1 MNTSFTSKQRE
12 VLARKLGYDGP
23 MQGFDE
29 FLQSSP
35 ALMMKYNAVSDKFAQ
50 RMAKGGVVGYAE
62 GGGVPEKFAGLPSSS
77 NVVFDGKSFVDVD
90 TGNKYDPATTNTYY
104 DPVTKKATYV
114 FNNTQVNA
122 PAPAPTLVAA
132 PAPSPTQTPRPI
144 DGVGPMPQNTSVD
157 SVVGGGNSTMSAE
170 DARSFFEEQRTF
182 AQQSDANL
190 RALPEVQALESFTQ
204 TVAGRQPTPQEMAKA
219 QELGN
224 AVQNSPA
231 FKAIR
236 QEQQDYG
243 KKNKQK
249 FDALDGFLRQ
259 NPDQFE
265 TVTGQQ
271 QLRVRQGTSIPELRL
286 PPAPVTAS
294 APSPTQTPGP
304 VDGVGPL
311 QNSTTSPSPSPSP
324 APAPVEAPAPAPVS
338 SPAPAPTGSVTGGGG
353 TTFEETEGRAGVPKP
368 GDAATVTSAKTAITP
383 EQSISGTGGAG
394 TASEAKTTQ
403 AGPAAQ
409 AAQPTQ
415 ITAKTAEATG
425 AAEDIKTA
433 LEETQAAQGTVSE
446 QAQVS
451 AQQGYVS
458 PESIAKA
465 AEAPDAAQ
473 VTAPTPLQMTEEQKA
488 TAATVADVGGVTK
501 AAAET
506 TGKDFKTDAA
516 QLSGTPEATA
526 ATNYTLPEAKSAAMN
541 APKVMDAAKAA
552 EIPSAN
558 TDQTTASSTAVAQQR
573 AIAQEELVDVSKQSL
588 QITEPVQAVAATMD
602 KLNDEAKMIAQ
613 QGSFSQALAEAQ
625 TGTVEAASTV
635 AGQLEKLM
643 AQFNNGT
650 PAWAAG
656 AIRNANAA
664 MAARGLGGSSM
675 AGAAIVQAAMEA
687 ALPIAAKDAETFA
700 TMGLQNLNNRQAVSL
715 ANAAANQ
722 KIELENLNNRQAAA
736 LANSTNAFA
745 LQSASLSNTQAVVLA
760 NANIKAAV
768 AEKNLDVK
776 TQTALT
782 NAARFAEVNNINL
795 SNAQQAVLQ
804 RSSENLQ
811 VEFTNLSARQQTAL
825 ANLQVRAA
833 VTGQEL
839 TNEQQMAMLQ
849 STQNF
854 EAAGIE
860 ASNKQQAFIQ
870 DFQARAA
877 LTGQVLSNQQQTA
890 LFNVSSVLQERNINL
905 TNEQQTRLFNTTNS
919 LQVEMANLSN
929 KQQTALANAQIEA
942 ALKGQELTNK
952 QQVNITNAARVAEIA
967 NVNFTA
973 AQQNAL
979 ANAQFIQQ
987 INLADLNNEQAS
999 VLANAA
1005 TYASMDMANLNNRQQ
1020 AAVMNAQNF
1029 LAMDMANLDKE
1040 QQTTLFKGQQ
1050 LSAALLS
1057 DAAAENAMKQF
1068 NASSQNQVDQFMVS
1082 LSTTVSQF
1090 NASQKNAID
1099 QFNTDQANAVSKFNT
1114 EQTNARAQF
1123 NANQR
1128 LVIDQSNAQWRREV
1142 STADTAAANAALY
1155 LTAQNMQQMTL
1166 AEYNNETQLFRD
1178 QMEKVWSS
1186 FEKDQDRITTLASAE
1201 ISAKAVETAASTKA
1215 KSDMWTTIGE
1225 WLAKL

>member
-12 VLARKLGYDGP
+12 ILARKLGYEGP

-35 ALMMKYNAVSDKFAQ
+35 ALMMRYNAVSDKYAQ
-50 RMAKGGVVGYAE
+50 RMAKGGVVKYAD
-62 GGGVPEKFAGLPSSS
+62 GGVTLSPEALQQMQTMGP
-77 NVVFDGKSFVDVD
+77 FVQEQQ
-90 TGNKYDPATTNTYY
+90 PQQTTQQ
-104 DPVTKKATYV
+104 A
-114 FNNTQVNA
+114 QEQQQ
-122 PAPAPTLVAA
+122 
-132 PAPSPTQTPRPI
+132 QTMQ
-144 DGVGPMPQNTSVD
+144 PMSV
-157 SVVGGGNSTMSAE
+157 E
-170 DARSFFEEQRTF
+170 DARAFVEEMRAF
-182 AQQSDANL
+182 GQQNDAKIQ
-190 RALPEVQALESFTQ
+190 ALPEVQALSSFTQ
-204 TVAGRQPTPQEMAKA
+204 TFAGRQPTPQEMAKA
-219 QELGN
+219 QELSN
-224 AVQNSPA
+224 AVQNSAA
-231 FKAIR
+231 FNALR
-236 QEQQDYG
+236 QEQQDFG
-243 KKNKQK
+243 TTNKQK
-249 FDALDGFLRQ
+249 LDAYQQFTSNPDNENKLRQLYGFAPVQQQALDR
-259 NPDQFE
+259 
-265 TVTGQQ
+265 TGATPPIATPGVASQMAQLGPTTQELTEGRAREQQ
-271 QLRVRQGTSIPELRL
+271 Q
-286 PPAPVTAS
+286 ATAG
-294 APSPTQTPGP
+294 A
-304 VDGVGPL
+304 
-311 QNSTTSPSPSPSP
+311 
-324 APAPVEAPAPAPVS
+324 
-338 SPAPAPTGSVTGGGG
+338 VTGGGRV
-353 TTFEETEGRAGVPKP
+353 TFAEEQGRAGVPQP
-368 GDAATVTSAKTAITP
+368 GSPAAVTTAKTPITS
-383 EQSISGTGGAG
+383 EQTIAGVGGAG
-394 TASEAKTTQ
+394 TAAEAGTTQ

-415 ITAKTAEATG
+415 VTAKTAEATG
-425 AAEDIKTA
+425 AAEGIKTA
-433 LEETQAAQGTVSE
+433 LEGTQAAKGTVSE
-446 QAQVS
+446 QAQVE

-473 VTAPTPLQMTEEQKA
+473 VQPPSALEMTEEQKA
-488 TAATVADVGGVTK
+488 KAATIEDVGGVTK
-501 AAAET
+501 ATAET
-506 TGKDFKTDAA
+506 TQKEFKTDAA
-516 QLSGTPEATA
+516 QLSGTPQAAA
-526 ATNYTLPEAKSAAMN
+526 ATNYTLPETKWAGMD

-573 AIAQEELVDVSKQSL
+573 AITQEELVDVSKQSL

-602 KLNDEAKMIAQ
+602 KLNDEAKMVAA

-635 AGQLEKLM
+635 FGQLEKMM
-643 AQFNNGT
+643 AQFNDGT
-650 PAWAAG
+650 PPWAAK

-675 AGAAIVQAAMEA
+675 AGAAIIQAAMES
-687 ALPIAAKDAETFA
+687 ALPYAVKDAETYA
-700 TMGLQNLNNRQAVSL
+700 AMGMQNLSNRQATAL
-715 ANAAANQ
+715 ANAAASQ
-722 KIELENLNNRQAAA
+722 KIEIENLNNRQAAA

-860 ASNKQQAFIQ
+860 ASNKQQAFIE

-1005 TYASMDMANLNNRQQ
+1005 TFASMDMANLNNRQQ

-1050 LSAALLS
+1050 LSQALLS

-1082 LSTTVSQF
+1082 LATQVNQF

-1114 EQTNARAQF
+1114 EQTNARSQF

-1142 STADTAAANAALY
+1142 STADTAAMNAALY

-1178 QMEKVWSS
+1178 QMENAWSS

-1201 ISAKAVETAASTKA
+1201 IAARADESVASKAA
-1215 KSDMWTTIGE
+1215 KSKLWEVIGMG
-1225 WLAKL
+1225 LALAL